1 MINQTNNFNEL
12 TQILQNVESFNIYT
26 NGMKENVKKSSP
38 DFKSIQQNLNKLF
51 MQALIMPAFGVS
63 LHNETLNE
71 LKTNTWL
78 EINFDSEQ
86 EINELNFSSLLFKLE
101 PTFGTNLIRKYNNRY
116 DGRCIYLDFMQEI
129 NLNIILETTTQKKL

>member
-38 DFKSIQQNLNKLF
+38 DFKCIQQNLNKLF
-51 MQALIMPAFGVS
+51 MQARIMPAFGVS

-86 EINELNFSSLLFKLE
+86 EINELNFSSLVFKLE

-129 NLNIILETTTQKKL
+129 NLNAILETLNKKEL